1 MIEEGKATGDVRVE
15 TDSYMAA
22 QNVWLLMT
30 GIGTILATNIDY
42 KSQEGLDTLL
52 YGIEAISSYM
62 RK

>member
-1 MIEEGKATGDVRVE
+1 MRVE

-42 KSQEGLDTLL
+42 KYQEGLDTLL

>member
-42 KSQEGLDTLL
+42 KYQEGLDTLL